1 MFSLYKL
8 IRCQHFKKIYRL
20 QCTSFC
26 ILWGIFK
33 KQTSSKAF
41 QHKFHKGYQ
50 HCSMCSCNFDCNQ
63 RQITNILLTTL
74 RVINDRQYYSH
85 NANVYHC
92 NPFLLLIACTSYAFF
107 ATLQPTQVSLQYW
120 SLAKPN
126 PLWCIWCSTWFNRLL
141 CGVRELLWKAL
152 IFPPVSEMHN
162 WGQNLCRLCPNF

>member
-85 NANVYHC
+85 NANVYHW

-107 ATLQPTQVSLQYW
+107 CNTATYSSQ
-120 SLAKPN
+120 LAVLVLSQAK
-126 PLWCIWCSTWFNRLL
+126 SFM
-141 CGVRELLWKAL
+141 
-152 IFPPVSEMHN
+152 MHLMFYMI
-162 WGQNLCRLCPNF
+162 Q